1 MALAKTR
8 TLNKIEIV
16 GSFKHL
22 QARYEI
28 KVTDGEQTIATSY
41 ERESYAPNFTIAELP
56 AELQPYANTAWTSE
70 VVAAYNNHMAEY
82 LAVQDELQSAEETE

>member
-28 KVTDGEQTIATSY
+28 KVTDGEQVIATSY
-41 ERESYAPNFTIAELP
+41 ERESYAPNVEITDLP
-56 AELQPYANTAWTSE
+56 T
-70 VVAAYNNHMAEY
+70 
-82 LAVQDELQSAEETE
+82 ELQSYATIAWTDEVISAYNEHIAE

>member
-1 MALAKTR
+1 MALSKTR

-28 KVTDGEQTIATSY
+28 KVTDGDEIVATSY
-41 ERESYAPNFTIAELP
+41 ERESYAPNTTITDLP
-56 AELQPYANTAWTSE
+56 TELQAYATTAWTSE
-70 VVAAYNNHMAEY
+70 IVSAYNEHIENIA
-82 LAVQDELQSAEETE
+82 Q

>member
-8 TLNKIEIV
+8 TLDKIEIV

-28 KVTDGEQTIATSY
+28 KVTDGDQVVATSY
-41 ERESYAPNFTIAELP
+41 ERESYSPNATITELP
-56 AELQPYANTAWTSE
+56 AELQAYATTAWTAD
-70 VVAAYNNHMAEY
+70 VVNAYNEHIAE
-82 LAVQDELQSAEETE
+82 

>member
-28 KVTDGEQTIATSY
+28 KVTDGEEVIATSY
-41 ERESYAPNFTIAELP
+41 ERESYAPNLSLI
-56 AELQPYANTAWTSE
+56 
-70 VVAAYNNHMAEY
+70 HI
-82 LAVQDELQSAEETE
+82 

>member
-28 KVTDGEQTIATSY
+28 KVTDGEQVVAKSY
-41 ERESYAPNFTIAELP
+41 ERESYAPDQAIADLP
-56 AELQPYANTAWTSE
+56 PGLQPYATTAWTND
-70 VVAAYNNHMAEY
+70 VVKSYNEY
-82 LAVQDELQSAEETE
+82 IEQEK

>member
-28 KVTDGEQTIATSY
+28 KVTDGEQVVAKSY
-41 ERESYAPNFTIAELP
+41 ERESYAPDQAIADLP
-56 AELQPYANTAWTSE
+56 PDY
-70 VVAAYNNHMAEY
+70 NHM
-82 LAVQDELQSAEETE
+82 LQQHGLMTL

>member
-28 KVTDGEQTIATSY
+28 KVTDGEQVIATSN
-41 ERESYAPNFTIAELP
+41 ERESYAPNTDISDLP
-56 AELQPYANTAWTSE
+56 TELQAYAVTAWTSD
-70 VVAAYNNHMAEY
+70 VIAAYNETI
-82 LAVQDELQSAEETE
+82 SEEI

>member
-1 MALAKTR
+1 MALLKTR

-28 KVTDGEQTIATSY
+28 KVTEGDNVIATSY
-41 ERESYAPNFTIAELP
+41 ERESYAPNHTITNLP
-56 AELQPYANTAWTSE
+56 EELQPYATTAWTSE
-70 VVAAYNNHMAEY
+70 IVSAYNEHIENI
-82 LAVQDELQSAEETE
+82 VQETE

>member
-1 MALAKTR
+1 MALSKTK

-28 KVTDGEQTIATSY
+28 KVTDGDEVVATSY
-41 ERESYAPNFTIAELP
+41 ERESYAPNHTITSLP
-56 AELQPYANTAWTSE
+56 EELQPYATTAWTSE
-70 VVAAYNNHMAEY
+70 IVSAYNSYIAE
-82 LAVQDELQSAEETE
+82 QNN